1 MGRHVELVNKFVQ
14 MGQGMLFYGLAN
26 QIEYTLELK
35 TKTGANND
43 LKFEVVGGIFANLTI
58 FFSI

>member
-1 MGRHVELVNKFVQ
+1 

-43 LKFEVVGGIFANLTI
+43 LKFEIVGGIFANLTI